1 MSLKATLF
9 GYKAASVNF
18 LTCSKIQSQPIQ
30 IGSTY
35 SNRKLSYFSFPS
47 SVTLPLNIL
56 IVSSNM
62 ATGAIRERDATETT
76 WIKYEFG
83 SI

>member
-30 IGSTY
+30 IES
-35 SNRKLSYFSFPS
+35 SAIFLFP
-47 SVTLPLNIL
+47 LL
-56 IVSSNM
+56 
-62 ATGAIRERDATETT
+62 
-76 WIKYEFG
+76 
-83 SI
+83 